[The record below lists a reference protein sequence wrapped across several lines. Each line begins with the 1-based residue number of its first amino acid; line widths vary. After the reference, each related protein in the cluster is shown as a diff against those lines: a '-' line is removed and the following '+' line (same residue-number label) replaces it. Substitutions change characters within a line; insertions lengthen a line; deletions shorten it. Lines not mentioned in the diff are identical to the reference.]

1 MILLAEKL
9 QRGLLLANSTHVC
22 NMDIRHITALKD
34 EMFCHAA
41 NLSGILFMA
50 VDIANQWLFYVDSDN
65 HVLMQYSMI
74 FNATTVITDAGP
86 NVTGELITTGAD
98 PEIFQRGVEE
108 EKIERKM
115 FVDTCINACTYKN

>member
-1 MILLAEKL
+1 
-9 QRGLLLANSTHVC
+9 
-22 NMDIRHITALKD
+22 
-34 EMFCHAA
+34 
-41 NLSGILFMA
+41 MA

-98 PEIFQRGVEE
+98 PEIFQRGGGGEE
-108 EKIERKM
+108 EKLKRKM
-115 FVDTCINACTYKN
+115 FADTRINACTHKN

>member
-74 FNATTVITDAGP
+74 FNATTAITDAGP
-86 NVTGELITTGAD
+86 NVTGEHIKAGAD

>member
-1 MILLAEKL
+1 
-9 QRGLLLANSTHVC
+9 
-22 NMDIRHITALKD
+22 MDIRHITALKD

-86 NVTGELITTGAD
+86 NVTGELNTTGAD
-98 PEIFQRGVEE
+98 PEIFQRGGGGVKGENF
-108 EKIERKM
+108 ERKM
-115 FVDTCINACTYKN
+115 FVDTRINACVHMKTR

>member
-1 MILLAEKL
+1 
-9 QRGLLLANSTHVC
+9 
-22 NMDIRHITALKD
+22 MDIRHITALKD

-86 NVTGELITTGAD
+86 NVTGEHTTTGAD
-98 PEIFQRGVEE
+98 PEFFQRGLRK
-108 EKIERKM
+108 KILKVKCLLIHVSTRVHIK
-115 FVDTCINACTYKN
+115 TR

>member
-1 MILLAEKL
+1 
-9 QRGLLLANSTHVC
+9 
-22 NMDIRHITALKD
+22 MDIRHITALKD

-74 FNATTVITDAGP
+74 FNATTAITDAGP
-86 NVTGELITTGAD
+86 NVTGEHITAGAD
-98 PEIFQRGVEE
+98 PEIFPRGVEE
-108 EKIERKM
+108 EKFERKM
-115 FVDTCINACTYKN
+115 STRVQSYKTR

>member
-1 MILLAEKL
+1 
-9 QRGLLLANSTHVC
+9 
-22 NMDIRHITALKD
+22 MDIRHITALKD

-74 FNATTVITDAGP
+74 FNATTAITDAGP
-86 NVTGELITTGAD
+86 NVTGEHITTGAD
-98 PEIFQRGVEE
+98 PEIFQSGGGGGGGGKCLLIKVSPGEIRG
-108 EKIERKM
+108 IRK
-115 FVDTCINACTYKN
+115 K